1 MPNDNTN
8 SARAKTTTRILKLF
22 KQRKMA
28 KNYGTHA
35 LHGRP
40 TFVKIPGA
48 GCKKIGRINNLGRE
62 ESNFFCKKNAKWFF
76 SDNSD
81 PEVG

>member
-1 MPNDNTN
+1 MVRTP
-8 SARAKTTTRILKLF
+8 F
-22 KQRKMA
+22 
-28 KNYGTHA
+28 
-35 LHGRP
+35 HGRP

-62 ESNFFCKKNAKWFF
+62 ESKFFSKKNAKWFF

-81 PEVG
+81 PEFAIHVVKCTIKA